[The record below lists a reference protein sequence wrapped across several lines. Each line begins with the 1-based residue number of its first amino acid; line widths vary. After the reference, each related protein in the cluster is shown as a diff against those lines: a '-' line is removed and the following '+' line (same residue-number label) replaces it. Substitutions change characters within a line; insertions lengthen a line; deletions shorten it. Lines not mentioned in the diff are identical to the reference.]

1 MEPQHGAPVAGGAR
15 GGELRRE
22 LAGSDSVGQ
31 IDVKVESAERAGF
44 RRVGDGERS
53 GRCKEKG
60 DVAVFGRIRIALHN
74 RFDFAGCA
82 KERREWEVGRQGG
95 RDIRRGS
102 EDHITGLNVGADVG
116 TSGVLAEANQ
126 FLHGELAVAA
136 DVDSPQ
142 QGEVG

>member
-1 MEPQHGAPVAGGAR
+1 MEPQHGAPVAGGAHGR
-15 GGELRRE
+15 ELRRE

-31 IDVKVESAERAGF
+31 IDVKVESAEGAGF
-44 RRVGDGERS
+44 RRAGDGERS

-60 DVAVFGRIRIALHN
+60 DVAVLGRIRIALNH
-74 RFDFAGCA
+74 RCYLVGCA
-82 KERREWEVGRQGG
+82 KERGKRKVGRQGG
-95 RDIRRGS
+95 RDLWRGG
-102 EDHITGLNVGADVG
+102 EDHVTGLNIGADVG

-126 FLHGELAVAA
+126 FLHWELAVAA